1 MTKKLMALLICTF
14 IVLGSFGA
22 VFAAET
28 VTVLYPQNGMT
39 VYGDNTITFT
49 ASVSGAASAPAF
61 TLDGKSVGTGEIN
74 GTKYELSFDASGL
87 SAGAHTLTA
96 VSGTET
102 DTVLFSYLPEEIVL
116 FENKFDDSSSTVAG
130 NFIPAGIGAADVNGI
145 KFGFDEGMN
154 GTTGLRF
161 TADGGKPESFP
172 TFWFF
177 TDNLFFGKAV
187 TGNGSGL
194 TEGIV
199 KTEFDIKI
207 DSKTNIAL
215 LHAGNTSNSATSSN
229 SAIFSSS
236 GVVSGTDISYD
247 LGVWK
252 HVAVVADL
260 TNKWYYVSYDGN
272 MVKKGQCDYGFGS
285 GTISN
290 SAGIKFQ
297 SNGSSPTDYSID
309 NFKVSFINAMSLGST
324 DFTGAEVTDSLP
336 RNDKLTFAFW
346 PKTYTVFFCDNPVSD
361 TVKAFSTAAEGRN
374 GSGDAAYKIVP
385 NGTQFVTYRKYY
397 GESGHYPASNI
408 INGISEGVATFE
420 ADFKFDKNDT
430 WATKLS
436 EGWGLAGNDRYLFTT
451 GGEIYNSDFKY
462 VPGEWYRIKLVAD
475 YNSKS
480 YVVLCNGKFIRKG
493 KLLDDAKY
501 AGNYSTL
508 QFECVNR
515 VADAENGIT
524 LDNLNSYYYNTPQVS
539 SVAYK
544 NAEDD
549 GFKALSGNITR
560 IKAGTTE
567 FKLTLSKA
575 FADNLSSENA
585 AVYKN
590 GERLAGAEL
599 SADGAVIS
607 VSLPAPAQTGDFFE
621 VRVNGSVKL
630 ANFVSDTTN
639 ARIIGKETSYGVVTV
654 QDGFTKLVLVKD
666 GSNAHVR
673 TDAYFDEMPNSM
685 LLLVSYAGNRIDKI
699 NLIKL
704 NSESVTLGE
713 YYKLYVDLND
723 ISTDATAV
731 KAFAWKTD
739 LQPVAAESI
748 TVTK

>member
-1 MTKKLMALLICTF
+1 MKKKIMALVICALM
-14 IVLGSFGA
+14 VLGSFQA
-22 VFAAET
+22 VFAAEN
-28 VTVLYPQNGMT
+28 VTLLYPQNGMT
-39 VYGDNTITFT
+39 VYGDQTITFI
-49 ASVSGAASAPAF
+49 ASVSDGMDAPSF
-61 TLDGKSVGTGEIN
+61 TLDGTAVGVGQIS
-74 GTKYELSFDASGL
+74 GTKYEFTFDASEL
-87 SAGAHTLTA
+87 SAGAHTLKA
-96 VSGTET
+96 SSGSEA
-102 DTVLFSYLPEEIVL
+102 DTVLFNYLPTETVL

-130 NFIPAGIGAADVNGI
+130 NFSPAGIGAANVNGI
-145 KFGFDEGMN
+145 QFGFDEGMN

-161 TADGGKPESFP
+161 TTEGDSTGFP
-172 TFWFF
+172 TFWIF
-177 TDNLFFGKAV
+177 TDILFFGKAV

-215 LHAGNTSNSATSSN
+215 LHAGNTSNSATSNN
-229 SAIFSSS
+229 SAIFSEN
-236 GVVSGTDISYD
+236 GLVTGTDVSYD

-272 MVKKGQCDYGFGS
+272 MVKKDQCDFGYGS
-285 GTISN
+285 GTIGN

-297 SNGSSPTDYSID
+297 SNGSAATDYSID
-309 NFKVSFINAMSLGST
+309 NLKVSFINGMSLGST
-324 DFTGAEVTDSLP
+324 DFTGVEVTDSLQW
-336 RNDKLTFAFW
+336 NDKLSFAFW
-346 PKTYTVFFCDNPVSD
+346 PKTYTQFLCDNAVSED
-361 TVKAFSTAAEGRN
+361 VKAFSAAAEGKK

-385 NGTQFVTYRKYY
+385 NGMQYVTYRKYY
-397 GESGHYPASNI
+397 NNSTNYPQSDFIKDIGE
-408 INGISEGVATFE
+408 GIATFE

-436 EGWGLAGNDRYLFTT
+436 EGWGLEGNDRYLFTA
-451 GGEIYNSDFKY
+451 GGEIYNSNFKY
-462 VPGEWYRIKLVAD
+462 VPGEWYSIKLVAD
-475 YNSKS
+475 YSNKT
-480 YVVLCNGKFIRKG
+480 YVLFCNGKFIRKG
-493 KLLDDAKY
+493 KLADNARY
-501 AGNYSTL
+501 ASGGSYNYSTL

-515 VADAENGIT
+515 VADSENGIT
-524 LDNLNSYYYNTPQVS
+524 LDNLNSYYYNIPQVS

-560 IKAGTTE
+560 IKAGATE

-630 ANFVSDTTN
+630 ANFVSDTAN

-654 QDGFTKLVLVKD
+654 QDGFTKLVLIKD

-673 TDAYFDEMPNSM
+673 TDAYFDEMPSSM

-704 NSESVTLGE
+704 NSESVTPGE
-713 YYKLYVDLND
+713 YYKLNVDLSELGD
-723 ISTDATAV
+723 DTTEI
-731 KAFAWKTD
+731 KAFA
-739 LQPVAAESI
+739 
-748 TVTK
+748 

>member
-1 MTKKLMALLICTF
+1 MKKKIMALVICALM
-14 IVLGSFGA
+14 VLGSFQA
-22 VFAAET
+22 VFAAEN
-28 VTVLYPQNGMT
+28 VTLLYPQNGMT
-39 VYGDNTITFT
+39 VYGDQTITFI
-49 ASVSGAASAPAF
+49 ASVSDGMDAPLF
-61 TLDGKSVGTGEIN
+61 TLDGTAVGTGQIS
-74 GTKYELSFDASGL
+74 GTKYEFVFDASAL
-87 SAGAHTLTA
+87 TAGAHTLKA
-96 VSGTET
+96 SSGSEA
-102 DTVLFSYLPEEIVL
+102 DTVLFNYLPTETVI
-116 FENKFDDSSSTVAG
+116 FENNFDDSSKTVAN
-130 NFIPAGIGAADVNGI
+130 NFVPSIIGAADTNGI
-145 KFGFDEGMN
+145 KFAFDEGVN
-154 GTTGLRF
+154 GTNGLRF
-161 TADGGKPESFP
+161 TGDSSGYP
-172 TFWFF
+172 TFWMF

-187 TGNGSGL
+187 TGNTTGL

-207 DSKTNIAL
+207 DSKTNIGL
-215 LHAGNTSNSATSSN
+215 LHAGNTSTGATSNN
-229 SAIFSSS
+229 SAIFSEN
-236 GVVSGTDISYD
+236 GLVTGTDVSYD

-252 HVAVVADL
+252 HVALVADL

-272 MVKKGQCDYGFGS
+272 MVKKAQCDYGFGS
-285 GTISN
+285 GTIGN

-297 SNGSSPTDYSID
+297 SNGSAATDYSID
-309 NFKVSFINAMSLGST
+309 NLKVSFINGMSLGST
-324 DFTGAEVTDSLP
+324 DFTGAEVTNDLLW
-336 RNDKLTFAFW
+336 NDKLSFAFW
-346 PKTYTVFFCDNPVSD
+346 PKTYTIFLCDPESD
-361 TVKAFSTAAEGRN
+361 SEKPFSKAAEGRN

-385 NGTQFVTYRKYY
+385 NGAQFVTYRKYY
-397 GESGHYPASNI
+397 GESGHYPASTF

-420 ADFKFDKNDT
+420 GDFKFDKNDT

-436 EGWGLAGNDRYLFTT
+436 EGWGLEGNDRYLFTS

-462 VPGEWYRIKLVAD
+462 IPGEWYSIKLVAD
-475 YNSKS
+475 YSSKT
-480 YVVLCNGKFIRKG
+480 YVLFCNGKFIRKG
-493 KLLDDAKY
+493 KLADDAKY

-515 VADAENGIT
+515 VADSENGIT
-524 LDNLNSYYYNTPQVS
+524 LDNLNSYYYNIPQVS

-567 FKLTLSKA
+567 FKMTLSKA

-630 ANFVSDTTN
+630 SNFVSDTAN

-654 QDGFTKLVLVKD
+654 QDGFTKLVLTKD

-673 TDAYFDEMPNSM
+673 TDAYFDEMPSSM

-704 NSESVTLGE
+704 NSESVTPGE
-713 YYKLYVDLND
+713 YYKLNVALSELGDD
-723 ISTDATAV
+723 TTEI
-731 KAFAWKTD
+731 KAFAWENGLK
-739 LQPVAAESI
+739 PVAAESI

>member
-1 MTKKLMALLICTF
+1 MKKKIMALVICALM
-14 IVLGSFGA
+14 VLGSFQA
-22 VFAAET
+22 VFAAEN
-28 VTVLYPQNGMT
+28 VTLLYPQNGMT
-39 VYGDNTITFT
+39 VYGDQTITFI
-49 ASVSGAASAPAF
+49 ASVSDGMDAPSF
-61 TLDGKSVGTGEIN
+61 TLDGTAVGAGQIS
-74 GTKYELSFDASGL
+74 GTKYELAFDASAL
-87 SAGAHTLTA
+87 TAGAHTLKA
-96 VSGTET
+96 SSGSET
-102 DTVLFSYLPEEIVL
+102 DTVLFNYLPMETVL

-130 NFIPAGIGAADVNGI
+130 NFSPAGIGAANVNGI

-161 TADGGKPESFP
+161 TTEGDSTGFP
-172 TFWFF
+172 TFWIF
-177 TDNLFFGKAV
+177 TDILFFGKAV

-272 MVKKGQCDYGFGS
+272 MVKTGQCDYGFGS
-285 GTISN
+285 GTIGN

-309 NFKVSFINAMSLGST
+309 NLKVSFINGMSLGST
-324 DFTGAEVTDSLP
+324 DFTGVEVTDSLQW
-336 RNDKLTFAFW
+336 NDKLTFAFW
-346 PKTYTVFFCDNPVSD
+346 PKTYTIFFCDNPVSD

-493 KLLDDAKY
+493 KLLGDAKY

-621 VRVNGSVKL
+621 VRVKDSVKL
-630 ANFVSDTTN
+630 ANFVSDTAN

-673 TDAYFDEMPNSM
+673 TDAYFDEMPSSM

-704 NSESVTLGE
+704 NSESVTPGE
-713 YYKLYVDLND
+713 YYKLNVDLSELGD
-723 ISTDATAV
+723 DTTEI
-731 KAFAWKTD
+731 KAFAWEND
-739 LQPVAAESI
+739 LKPVAAESI

>member
-22 VFAAET
+22 VFAAGT
-28 VTVLYPQNGMT
+28 VTLLYPQNGMT

-116 FENKFDDSSSTVAG
+116 FENEFDDSSSTVAG

-161 TADGGKPESFP
+161 TTEGDSTGFP
-172 TFWFF
+172 TFWIF
-177 TDNLFFGKAV
+177 TDILFFGKAV

-285 GTISN
+285 GTIGN

-309 NFKVSFINAMSLGST
+309 NFKVSFVNAMSLGST

-336 RNDKLTFAFW
+336 WNDKLTFAFW

-630 ANFVSDTTN
+630 ANFVSDTAN

-713 YYKLYVDLND
+713 YYKLNVDLSELVD
-723 ISTDATAV
+723 DTTEI
-731 KAFAWKTD
+731 KAFAWESGLK
-739 LQPVAAESI
+739 PVAAESI